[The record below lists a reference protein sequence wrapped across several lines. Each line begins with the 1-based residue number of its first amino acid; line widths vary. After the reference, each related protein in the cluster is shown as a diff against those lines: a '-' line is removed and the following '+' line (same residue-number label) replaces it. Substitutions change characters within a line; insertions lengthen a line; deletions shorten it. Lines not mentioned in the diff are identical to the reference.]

1 MMERIWLS
9 EDEKKV
15 LRLVNGGKKRPRGY
29 SSSIYV
35 KALTTLEEKK
45 LVKANWAETEDEP
58 LDVRMTP
65 KGDDYLSSNPS
76 LRNPINW
83 VAVSAIA
90 AILAFVVALI
100 ALFVAC
106 GRSIN

>member
-1 MMERIWLS
+1 MERIRLS

-15 LRLVNGGKKRPRGY
+15 LRLVNDGKRRPRGY
-29 SSSIYV
+29 PPSLYI
-35 KALTTLEEKK
+35 KAISTLEEKG
-45 LVKANWAETEDEP
+45 LVSAAWTETEDEP
-58 LDVRMTP
+58 FSVGMTP